1 MPSQSANP
9 VARSAPSLLHYI
21 IASLLRLRALR
32 RPCRLHL
39 RGRRPIRSRST
50 SRLVPEAPYRR
61 TNPSARRHRIPSRAR
76 VPHILALAQEIE
88 HERNTR
94 EYQQQ
99 IDERTWREMY
109 GVVKDPGQ
117 QQDHSYNDEHG
128 ASNHPRHRRSKFR
141 SPCSISSKVCG
152 LRLIAGPEEILRRAA
167 LCSDRC
173 IGRKYSAQS

>member
-9 VARSAPSLLHYI
+9 VARSAASLLHYI
-21 IASLLRLRALR
+21 IAALLGLRVLR

-39 RGRRPIRSRST
+39 RGRRPIRSRPT
-50 SRLVPEAPYRR
+50 SRLMPEAPYRR
-61 TNPSARRHRIPSRAR
+61 TNPSARWHRIPSRAR

-109 GVVKDPGQ
+109 GVVKDP
-117 QQDHSYNDEHG
+117 
-128 ASNHPRHRRSKFR
+128 
-141 SPCSISSKVCG
+141 
-152 LRLIAGPEEILRRAA
+152 
-167 LCSDRC
+167 
-173 IGRKYSAQS
+173 